1 MLHNKRARA
10 LIIVLGL
17 ACAVILALV
26 VVTRVMALQVRILTN
41 PTVLTVNAGT
51 TRDVTLP
58 LNKVVS
64 ISISETGGGSS
75 GSAFIVVHLDA
86 TDWAWVGRNGDGTY
100 TCSCGTKE
108 IGRVMC
114 TSVAGQTVKVKDL
127 SGGVTF
133 TAGGSPMRVLIHY

>member
-1 MLHNKRARA
+1 MLHSKRARA
-10 LIIVLGL
+10 LIIALGL

-26 VVTRVMALQVRILTN
+26 IAARVMALQVRILTN
-41 PTVLTVNAGT
+41 PTVMTIAASGT
-51 TRDVTLP
+51 TSVALP

-75 GSAFIVVHLDA
+75 GSAFIVAHWDA
-86 TDWAWVGRNGDGTY
+86 TDWAWVGRNGNGSY

-114 TSVAGQTVKVKDL
+114 TSVTGQTVKVKDL